1 MEQQKAGTTEIPK
14 CGQLQND
21 TYNCGVLSLISFFRG
36 IRMLNEPGRTE
47 EVTAAAHLI
56 ANWHCGNTVEAF
68 KVYRKNL
75 LKLILSKI
83 SDRV

>member
-1 MEQQKAGTTEIPK
+1 LEEQQKAGTTEIPK

-36 IRMLNEPGRTE
+36 IRMLDEPGRTE

-56 ANWHCGNTVEAF
+56 AWQHSGSIQSIQE
-68 KVYRKNL
+68 NL